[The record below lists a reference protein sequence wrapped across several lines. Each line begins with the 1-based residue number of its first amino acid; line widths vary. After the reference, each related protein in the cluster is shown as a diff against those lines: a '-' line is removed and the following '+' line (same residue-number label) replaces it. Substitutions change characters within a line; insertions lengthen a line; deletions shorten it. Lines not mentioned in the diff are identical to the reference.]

1 MIIKTDCFLPCAD
14 IEAVM
19 PTVNQLRECRAVKH
33 INLLVSQDFAMKNAA
48 PEGCAMIVV
57 DNIMSSATMISI
69 AENTDS
75 EYTMIYTKSTPLTI
89 GLYALRRMIRVAAE
103 TNAAMVY
110 SDHYSVENGNT
121 VAHPVIDYQ
130 AGSLRDDF
138 DFGSVML
145 FKSRLIKEYAAANAD
160 ADYMYAG
167 LYDLRLFIS
176 RNGSIFHLNEYLYT
190 EEESDTR
197 TSGEKQFDYVNPRN
211 REVQVEM
218 EKAVTAHLKEVGAF
232 IDTAGYETPDFN
244 EQQFACEASVII
256 PVRNRE
262 KTICDA
268 VDSALAQKTKFRFN
282 VIVVDNHS
290 TDNTTTL
297 LEEYAA
303 KHADPSKPQLI
314 HIVPERTDLGIGGCW
329 NVAVNDS
336 RCGKFAVQL
345 DSDDLYSSEN
355 TRPIRCRPSWT
366 NSTSSMRQ

>member
-218 EKAVTAHLKEVGAF
+218 EKPSRRISRRWEHSS
-232 IDTAGYETPDFN
+232 TPPDM
-244 EQQFACEASVII
+244 
-256 PVRNRE
+256 R
-262 KTICDA
+262 
-268 VDSALAQKTKFRFN
+268 
-282 VIVVDNHS
+282 
-290 TDNTTTL
+290 L
-297 LEEYAA
+297 L
-303 KHADPSKPQLI
+303 
-314 HIVPERTDLGIGGCW
+314 T
-329 NVAVNDS
+329 
-336 RCGKFAVQL
+336 
-345 DSDDLYSSEN
+345 
-355 TRPIRCRPSWT
+355 
-366 NSTSSMRQ
+366 STSSSSHARHR